1 MSSLTRGVRKEI
13 GFFKKLLLLVG
24 FREAYFFLKN
34 LLGMVI
40 HPQLTTAKIL
50 RRRDFSQAFLVFG
63 LPFNLWFL
71 LLGFGFL
78 VWLIFHPAGQ
88 VFKTA
93 LTIFL
98 LIGFL
103 LFLLTLYYFYWVLK
117 YLKRIKN

>member
-1 MSSLTRGVRKEI
+1 LTSTIKKEAS
-13 GFFKKLLLLVG
+13 FFKNLFLLVG

-34 LLGMVI
+34 LLGMVV

-50 RRRDFSQAFLVFG
+50 KRRDFSQAFLVFG
-63 LPFNLWFL
+63 LPFNLWII

-78 VWLIFHPAGQ
+78 VWLIFHPAGL
-88 VFKTA
+88 VFKTGLA
-93 LTIFL
+93 IFL